1 MARPRKISDEQLLAA
16 AARVVNRVGPGF
28 TLAQVAEE
36 AGVVAATLV
45 QRFGSKRG
53 LLTAQTRATTE
64 VVLRGLRAAAAEADG
79 PVEALRT
86 AALAWFAWIED
97 PEVAV
102 NNLGQ
107 LGMDL
112 VDPDLRAVLGD
123 FYRGVEREFVDMARA
138 AVGAGELPGA
148 PPPEIAGRVI
158 LTLTNG
164 TAVMWSIRPEGSL
177 RERMATDLDAVI
189 WGWRRPPSVHDG
201 DVTQGDASPG
211 AAREEES

>member
-53 LLTAQTRATTE
+53 LLAAQTKVTTE
-64 VVLRGLRAAAAEADG
+64 VVLQGLRAAAAEADG

-86 AALAWFAWIED
+86 AALAWFAWMED

-112 VDPDLRAVLGD
+112 VDPDLREVLGD
-123 FYRGVEREFVDMARA
+123 FYGGVEREFVEMVRA
-138 AVGAGELPGA
+138 AVAAGELGAA

-158 LTLTNG
+158 TTLANG
-164 TAVMWSIRPEGSL
+164 TAVLWSIRPHGSL

-189 WGWRRPPSVHDG
+189 WGWRRPSPGEPMG
-201 DVTQGDASPG
+201 DVPRGTAGRG
-211 AAREEES
+211 ES